1 MDHLHKALG
10 DRTFLGQ
17 GVDDGVDDH
26 FIVLREIVPF
36 RSADSDHSALDEV
49 APTYGRIPIDLLF
62 PTTAR
67 RISMSSDLR
76 IWCWVQKVRMI

>member
-26 FIVLREIVPF
+26 FIVLGEIVPF
-36 RSADSDHSALDEV
+36 RSADSDHSPL
-49 APTYGRIPIDLLF
+49 T
-62 PTTAR
+62 
-67 RISMSSDLR
+67 
-76 IWCWVQKVRMI
+76 K